1 MADKKRPYGIA
12 DLDYQAQ
19 QRIEAMKGQLLIAL
33 VNRLGGS
40 LEMPVEEVD
49 GAGAFDLMMGA
60 DDGARTFTFRVVR
73 KER

>member
-1 MADKKRPYGIA
+1 MGEQKRRSSIA

-19 QRIEAMKGQLLIAL
+19 QRVEAMKGQLLIAL
-33 VNRLGGS
+33 INRLGGS
-40 LEMPVEEVD
+40 ITIPVEEVD
-49 GAGAFDLMMGA
+49 GTGAFNLIMGA

>member
-1 MADKKRPYGIA
+1 MAEKKRPYGIA

-49 GAGAFDLMMGA
+49 GTGAFVLLMGA
-60 DDGARTFTFRVVR
+60 DEEAKTFSFRVER

>member
-1 MADKKRPYGIA
+1 MADKKRHYGIA

-49 GAGAFDLMMGA
+49 GTGAFVLLMGA
-60 DDGARTFTFRVVR
+60 DDKAKTFSFRVER

>member
-1 MADKKRPYGIA
+1 MAGKKRPYDIA

-19 QRIEAMKGQLLIAL
+19 QRIEAMKSQLIIAL

-49 GAGAFDLMMGA
+49 GTGAFVLLMGA
-60 DDGARTFTFRVVR
+60 DDTAKTFSFRVER